1 MANIL
6 SLLSSDLDVV
16 NAKMGLLFD
25 AISCK
30 YCLILDVE
38 GFSTLGHFKLL
49 SQCMWILGL
58 RESKWNSSVCSVDL
72 TPFVFSHFYEIIM
85 FSSLVNF
92 DSNSLRFGIKA
103 VFYTCFNNLLG
114 LVSREKFLR
123 RALRATCFN
132 NEGDYS
138 YGDLQFK
145 RLLKLHFKSLQ

>member
-1 MANIL
+1 
-6 SLLSSDLDVV
+6 
-16 NAKMGLLFD
+16 
-25 AISCK
+25 
-30 YCLILDVE
+30 
-38 GFSTLGHFKLL
+38 
-49 SQCMWILGL
+49 MWILGL
-58 RESKWNSSVCSVDL
+58 GESKWNSSVCSVDL

-114 LVSREKFLR
+114 LVSRETFLR
-123 RALRATCFN
+123 SALRATCFN

-145 RLLKLHFKSLQ
+145 RLLKLHFKSLR